1 MTSPQG
7 QDARGSLYSFNNNN
21 KEIKM
26 VTSLYVLYDKT
37 AQRAGTIFQAVNDDV
52 ACRNAALI
60 LRNVDFY
67 DDFYLYRIGS
77 FDDSELRLESI
88 TPHYEVDF
96 MMHLLHLIDLDRDKE
111 VKNDKKGV

>member
-1 MTSPQG
+1 MLLPTTSCI
-7 QDARGSLYSFNNNN
+7 RHH
-21 KEIKM
+21 ITI
-26 VTSLYVLYDKT
+26 TSLYVLYDKT

-60 LRNVDFY
+60 LRNADFY

-77 FDDSELRLESI
+77 FDDSELKLESI
-88 TPHYEVDF
+88 TPHHYEVDF
-96 MMHLLHLIDLDRDKE
+96 MMTLLHLIDLDRDKGE